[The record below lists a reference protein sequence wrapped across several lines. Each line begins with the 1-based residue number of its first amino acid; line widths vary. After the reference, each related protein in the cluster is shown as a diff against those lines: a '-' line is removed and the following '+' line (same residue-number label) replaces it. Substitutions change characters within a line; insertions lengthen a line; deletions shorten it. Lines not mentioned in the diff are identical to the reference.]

1 VIGDTANIAAR
12 LEHAAEPRTI
22 LVSEPIHLLARTG
35 PGDRAYNEAGLL
47 ASGVGLD
54 EIRAF
59 ADSCLAQVYLVAGG
73 LREAVEAGERALPI
87 LRLSA
92 ICGGPAGLS
101 RT

>member
-1 VIGDTANIAAR
+1 MIGDTANIAAR
-12 LEHAAEPRTI
+12 LEHAAEPGRSSSARRSI
-22 LVSEPIHLLARTG
+22 CWREPALAIEHC
-35 PGDRAYNEAGLL
+35 NEAGSL

-92 ICGGPAGLS
+92 ICGGPAGLL